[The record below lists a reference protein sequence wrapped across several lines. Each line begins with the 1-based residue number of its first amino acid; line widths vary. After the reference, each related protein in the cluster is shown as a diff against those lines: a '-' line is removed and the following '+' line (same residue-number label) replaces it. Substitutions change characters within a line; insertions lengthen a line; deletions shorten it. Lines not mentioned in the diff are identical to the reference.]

1 MAVQYGHEH
10 SHSILLHSP
19 TCHQG
24 HFKAWRCPGVLPT
37 IAPEG
42 LRLTEDK
49 KSALGALRGVMWT
62 RDGWIAT
69 AVQKTPLI
77 PLSSG

>member
-1 MAVQYGHEH
+1 M
-10 SHSILLHSP
+10 
-19 TCHQG
+19 
-24 HFKAWRCPGVLPT
+24 LPT

-62 RDGWIAT
+62 RDGWTAT